1 MKNNYGEAVD
11 SVGFGEAISICFKK
25 YFVFQGRAKLSEYWY
40 FILFCII
47 LSLIGIY
54 LSSIGSTP
62 LSILGLVLS
71 YGTIIP
77 QISVNVRRLHDTN
90 RSGWYLW
97 IPIYN
102 LIITMFFD
110 SSSEVSTSKSNIN
123 KSKRC
128 VQCGEVVPFCFFT
141 TPRNIYTAPPRSPIN
156 LGPEQLNNSFPQS
169 EPTINH
175 QMNASKTIQPLIHN

>member
-1 MKNNYGEAVD
+1 MRNNYGEAVD
-11 SVGFGEAISICFKK
+11 PVGFGEAISICFKK

-123 KSKRC
+123 RSSESK
-128 VQCGEVVPFCFFT
+128 VTIKNDLTDELEELQELYEDGTLSE
-141 TPRNIYTAPPRSPIN
+141 
-156 LGPEQLNNSFPQS
+156 EQFKKAKNKLL
-169 EPTINH
+169 
-175 QMNASKTIQPLIHN
+175 K

>member
-1 MKNNYGEAVD
+1 MKNDYGEAVD
-11 SVGFGEAISICFKK
+11 PVGFGEAISICFKK

-71 YGTIIP
+71 YGTVIP

-123 KSKRC
+123 KSS
-128 VQCGEVVPFCFFT
+128 
-141 TPRNIYTAPPRSPIN
+141 RSKVTIKN
-156 LGPEQLNNSFPQS
+156 DLTDELEELQELYEDGTLSEEQFKKAKNKLL
-169 EPTINH
+169 
-175 QMNASKTIQPLIHN
+175 K

>member
-11 SVGFGEAISICFKK
+11 PVGFGEAISICFKK

-71 YGTIIP
+71 YGTVIP

-123 KSKRC
+123 RSSGSK
-128 VQCGEVVPFCFFT
+128 VTIKNDLTDELEELQELYEDGTLSE
-141 TPRNIYTAPPRSPIN
+141 
-156 LGPEQLNNSFPQS
+156 EQFKKAKNKLL
-169 EPTINH
+169 
-175 QMNASKTIQPLIHN
+175 K

>member
-62 LSILGLVLS
+62 LSILGLILS
-71 YGTIIP
+71 YGTVIP

-123 KSKRC
+123 KS
-128 VQCGEVVPFCFFT
+128 
-141 TPRNIYTAPPRSPIN
+141 S
-156 LGPEQLNNSFPQS
+156 
-169 EPTINH
+169 
-175 QMNASKTIQPLIHN
+175 ASKVTIKNDLTDELEELQELYEDGTLSEEQFKKAKNKLLK

>member
-1 MKNNYGEAVD
+1 MRNNYGEEVNP
-11 SVGFGEAISICFKK
+11 VGFGDAIGICFKK
-25 YFVFQGRAKLSEYWY
+25 YFVFEGRAKLSEYWY

-71 YGTIIP
+71 YGTVIP

-123 KSKRC
+123 KS
-128 VQCGEVVPFCFFT
+128 
-141 TPRNIYTAPPRSPIN
+141 S
-156 LGPEQLNNSFPQS
+156 
-169 EPTINH
+169 
-175 QMNASKTIQPLIHN
+175 ASKITIKNDLTDELEELQELYEDGTLSEEQFKKAKNKLLK

>member
-1 MKNNYGEAVD
+1 MKNDYGEAVD
-11 SVGFGEAISICFKK
+11 PVGFGEAISICFKK

-123 KSKRC
+123 RSSGSK
-128 VQCGEVVPFCFFT
+128 VTIKNDLTDELEELQELYEDGTLSE
-141 TPRNIYTAPPRSPIN
+141 
-156 LGPEQLNNSFPQS
+156 EQFKKAKNKLL
-169 EPTINH
+169 
-175 QMNASKTIQPLIHN
+175 K

>member
-11 SVGFGEAISICFKK
+11 PVGFGEAISICFKK

-62 LSILGLVLS
+62 LSILGLILS
-71 YGTIIP
+71 YGTVIP

-123 KSKRC
+123 RSSGSK
-128 VQCGEVVPFCFFT
+128 VTIKNDLTDELEELQELYEDGTLSE
-141 TPRNIYTAPPRSPIN
+141 
-156 LGPEQLNNSFPQS
+156 EQFKKAKNKLL
-169 EPTINH
+169 
-175 QMNASKTIQPLIHN
+175 K

>member
-1 MKNNYGEAVD
+1 MKNDYGEAVD
-11 SVGFGEAISICFKK
+11 PVGFGEAISICFKK

-47 LSLIGIY
+47 LSLLGIY
-54 LSSIGSTP
+54 LSSIGSMP

-123 KSKRC
+123 RSSGSK
-128 VQCGEVVPFCFFT
+128 VTIKNDLTDELEELQELYEDGTLSE
-141 TPRNIYTAPPRSPIN
+141 
-156 LGPEQLNNSFPQS
+156 EQFKKAKNKLL
-169 EPTINH
+169 
-175 QMNASKTIQPLIHN
+175 K

>member
-1 MKNNYGEAVD
+1 MKNDYGEAVD
-11 SVGFGEAISICFKK
+11 PVGFGEAISICFKK

-54 LSSIGSTP
+54 LSSIGSIP
-62 LSILGLVLS
+62 LSILGLILS
-71 YGTIIP
+71 YGTVIP
-77 QISVNVRRLHDTN
+77 QISVSVRRMHDTN

-123 KSKRC
+123 RSSGSK
-128 VQCGEVVPFCFFT
+128 VTIKNDLTDELEELQELYEDGTLSE
-141 TPRNIYTAPPRSPIN
+141 
-156 LGPEQLNNSFPQS
+156 EQFKKAKNKLL
-169 EPTINH
+169 
-175 QMNASKTIQPLIHN
+175 K

>member
-1 MKNNYGEAVD
+1 MRNDYGEAVD
-11 SVGFGEAISICFKK
+11 PVGFGEAISICFKK

-62 LSILGLVLS
+62 LSILGLILS
-71 YGTIIP
+71 YGTVIP

-123 KSKRC
+123 RSSGSK
-128 VQCGEVVPFCFFT
+128 VTIKNDLTDELEELQELYEDGTLSE
-141 TPRNIYTAPPRSPIN
+141 
-156 LGPEQLNNSFPQS
+156 EQFKKAKNKLL
-169 EPTINH
+169 
-175 QMNASKTIQPLIHN
+175 K

>member
-1 MKNNYGEAVD
+1 MRNNYGEAVD

-25 YFVFQGRAKLSEYWY
+25 YFVFQGRAKLSEFWY

-62 LSILGLVLS
+62 LSILGLILS
-71 YGTIIP
+71 YGTVIP

-123 KSKRC
+123 KS
-128 VQCGEVVPFCFFT
+128 
-141 TPRNIYTAPPRSPIN
+141 S
-156 LGPEQLNNSFPQS
+156 
-169 EPTINH
+169 
-175 QMNASKTIQPLIHN
+175 ASKVTIKNDLTDELEELQELYEDGTLSEEQFKKAKNKLLK

>member
-1 MKNNYGEAVD
+1 MRNNYGEAVD
-11 SVGFGEAISICFKK
+11 PVGFGEAISICFKK

-71 YGTIIP
+71 YGTVIP

-123 KSKRC
+123 RSSGSK
-128 VQCGEVVPFCFFT
+128 VTIKNDLTDELEELQELYEDGTLSE
-141 TPRNIYTAPPRSPIN
+141 
-156 LGPEQLNNSFPQS
+156 EQFKKAKNKLL
-169 EPTINH
+169 
-175 QMNASKTIQPLIHN
+175 K

>member
-1 MKNNYGEAVD
+1 MRNNYGEAVD
-11 SVGFGEAISICFKK
+11 PVGFGEAISICFKK
-25 YFVFQGRAKLSEYWY
+25 YFVFEGRAKLSEYWY

-71 YGTIIP
+71 YGTVIP

-102 LIITMFFD
+102 LIIIMFFD
-110 SSSEVSTSKSNIN
+110 SSTEAKTSKSNIN
-123 KSKRC
+123 KS
-128 VQCGEVVPFCFFT
+128 
-141 TPRNIYTAPPRSPIN
+141 I
-156 LGPEQLNNSFPQS
+156 
-169 EPTINH
+169 
-175 QMNASKTIQPLIHN
+175 ASKVTIKNDLTDELEELQELYEDGTLSEEQFKKAKNKLLK

>member
-1 MKNNYGEAVD
+1 MKNDYGEAVD
-11 SVGFGEAISICFKK
+11 PVGFGEAISICFKK

-47 LSLIGIY
+47 LSLVGIY
-54 LSSIGSTP
+54 LSSIGSAP

-123 KSKRC
+123 RSSGSK
-128 VQCGEVVPFCFFT
+128 VTIKNDLTDELEELQELYEDGTLSE
-141 TPRNIYTAPPRSPIN
+141 
-156 LGPEQLNNSFPQS
+156 EQFKKAKNKLL
-169 EPTINH
+169 
-175 QMNASKTIQPLIHN
+175 K

>member
-11 SVGFGEAISICFKK
+11 PVGFGEAISICFKK

-54 LSSIGSTP
+54 LSSIGSIP
-62 LSILGLVLS
+62 LSILGLILS
-71 YGTIIP
+71 YGTVIP
-77 QISVNVRRLHDTN
+77 QISVSVRRMHDTN

-123 KSKRC
+123 RSSGSK
-128 VQCGEVVPFCFFT
+128 VTIKNDLTDELEELQELYEDGTLSE
-141 TPRNIYTAPPRSPIN
+141 
-156 LGPEQLNNSFPQS
+156 EQFKKAKNKLL
-169 EPTINH
+169 
-175 QMNASKTIQPLIHN
+175 K

>member
-1 MKNNYGEAVD
+1 MRNNYGEAVD

-123 KSKRC
+123 RSSGSK
-128 VQCGEVVPFCFFT
+128 VTIKNDLTDELEELQELYEDGTLSE
-141 TPRNIYTAPPRSPIN
+141 
-156 LGPEQLNNSFPQS
+156 EQFKKAKNKLL
-169 EPTINH
+169 
-175 QMNASKTIQPLIHN
+175 K

>member
-1 MKNNYGEAVD
+1 MRNNYGEAVD
-11 SVGFGEAISICFKK
+11 PVGFGEAISICFKK

-62 LSILGLVLS
+62 LSILGLVFS
-71 YGTIIP
+71 YGTVIP

-123 KSKRC
+123 RSSGSK
-128 VQCGEVVPFCFFT
+128 VTIKNDLTDELEELQELYEDGTLSE
-141 TPRNIYTAPPRSPIN
+141 
-156 LGPEQLNNSFPQS
+156 EQFKKAKNKLL
-169 EPTINH
+169 
-175 QMNASKTIQPLIHN
+175 K